1 MNDVLRIED
10 TGAVRTLTLHR
21 PQARNALDGELV
33 SALFRALEEADADG
47 EVRAIVLTGT
57 DPAFCAGVDLKQAAA
72 EGVAYF
78 RRFEEENCV
87 ARVAECRTPVV
98 CAVNGHAFTGG
109 LEIVLG
115 CDVVL
120 ASDRAVFAD
129 THVRVGVLPG
139 GGLTARLPQ
148 LVGPAWARRMSMTGE
163 IVDARL
169 AERIGLVTE
178 IVQHEDL
185 LRRAGEIAAAVAEVP
200 APAMTALKRIYT
212 EGNASI
218 IDRALAIESS
228 IASRASDPGGVE
240 NRYRDVAE
248 RNRERVAS
256 RSREGVTPRPRE
268 ADLNSASE

>member
-72 EGVAYF
+72 EGIAYF

-256 RSREGVTPRPRE
+256 RSRGGVTPRPRE